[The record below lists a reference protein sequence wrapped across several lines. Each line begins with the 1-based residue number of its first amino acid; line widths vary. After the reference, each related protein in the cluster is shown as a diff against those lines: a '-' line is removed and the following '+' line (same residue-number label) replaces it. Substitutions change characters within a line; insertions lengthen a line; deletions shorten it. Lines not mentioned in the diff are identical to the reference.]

1 MKCINCGKEFNGN
14 FCPSCGTLSALPKK
28 KATKKLSKD
37 SYDTSFGQH
46 FTNKPKNE
54 YNGQQFTNNPKKNFG
69 GQKFTNTPQ
78 FANRLS
84 INVPFK
90 GENEIS
96 ESSTSVNS
104 DDNNRETEY

>member
-14 FCPSCGTLSALPKK
+14 FCPSCGTPAALPKK
-28 KATKKLSKD
+28 KAVKKLTKD

-69 GQKFTNTPQ
+69 GQKFTNTADTQSDNAPTQ
-78 FANRLS
+78 GEKEFPESNTS
-84 INVPFK
+84 INAD
-90 GENEIS
+90 E
-96 ESSTSVNS
+96 
-104 DDNNRETEY
+104 NNRETES